1 MNNEFTKFPKRGDI
15 WLREIATKN
24 DLFIKLETLDFPAIS
39 TEKYEVLGVVYHA
52 GKNGIDVLYKE
63 NQNKVFFA
71 RCWWYL
77 DGYTLDGT
85 DRSGVISARF
95 SADNWATNMDKTIA
109 YNATTMDALV
119 KQLNA
124 AFAAD
129 SDFTKDDWEASIIG
143 GKIRLTANAS
153 WQPFAYTSA
162 KNGFAF
168 PGGSA
173 PEFKTSGQ
181 MLRKNGHYSGDWSIS
196 NMDKAIQYLR
206 SDNVGWKPTA
216 PVKTFKSQ
224 QPLCLPVYLGTSTAV
239 AGDMCEYVR
248 GIYGEGEEGWLN
260 YLRCCEP
267 VWDTQM
273 GIFQVEDGK
282 AITDLLGGMRYNSA
296 KTAGGTFSPA
306 FDYVRGISTRTI
318 NAGELYMPS
327 TKQLGRIMYGIKYG
341 TSAAR
346 NSDVLN
352 DALSRINGVG
362 IKNNAYWWSCC
373 RYNSSYAWY
382 SHGSGGIFG
391 SYGFSSS
398 YGVVPVLHLSVA

>member
-15 WLREIATKN
+15 WLREIATKR

-52 GKNGIDVLYKE
+52 DKNGIDVLYKE
-63 NQNKVFFA
+63 NQNKVFFN

-95 SADNWATNMDKTIA
+95 STDYWVANVDKTIT

-119 KQLNA
+119 EQLNA

-129 SDFTKDDWEASIIG
+129 SDFTKDDWEASIID
-143 GKIRLTANAS
+143 GKIRLTANTS
-153 WQPFAYTSA
+153 WKPFAHTSA
-162 KNGFAF
+162 KNGFTF

-173 PEFKTSGQ
+173 PEFNISGQ
-181 MLRKNGHYSGDWSIS
+181 ILRKNGQYSGSTAIS
-196 NMDKAIQYLR
+196 NMDRVIQYFR
-206 SDNVGWKPTA
+206 ADNVGWRPTS
-216 PVKTFKSQ
+216 PVKTFKSE

-248 GIYGEGEEGWLN
+248 GIFGEGEEGWLN

-273 GIFQVEDGK
+273 GIFKVEDGK
-282 AITDLLGGMRYNSA
+282 ATTDLLGGMRYNSA
-296 KTAGGTFSPA
+296 KTTDGTFSPA

-362 IKNNAYWWSCC
+362 IKNNALWWSCC
-373 RYNSSYAWY
+373 RYLSHCAWS
-382 SHGSGGIFG
+382 SHGGNGMFLGGD
-391 SYGFSSS
+391 FSNS
-398 YGVVPVLHLSVA
+398 YGVVPVLHLKVA